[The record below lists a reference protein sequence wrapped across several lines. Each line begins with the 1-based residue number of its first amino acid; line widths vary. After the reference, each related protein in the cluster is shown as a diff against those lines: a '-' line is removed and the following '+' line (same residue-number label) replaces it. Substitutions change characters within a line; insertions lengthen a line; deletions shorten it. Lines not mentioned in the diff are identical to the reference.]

1 MLRAIS
7 YDTTH
12 RPAIRSTHHARPE
25 SKSTK
30 TEAEGVEISMDVN
43 NEERMA
49 YVEFIGMLLHK
60 MNLKGL
66 KLMLDLALRLI
77 DK

>member
-1 MLRAIS
+1 MIRAIIH
-7 YDTTH
+7 DTTH

-30 TEAEGVEISMDVN
+30 TEGVEISMDVN

>member
-12 RPAIRSTHHARPE
+12 RPAIRSTHHARPK

-30 TEAEGVEISMDVN
+30 TEGVETSMDVN

>member
-1 MLRAIS
+1 
-7 YDTTH
+7 
-12 RPAIRSTHHARPE
+12 
-25 SKSTK
+25 
-30 TEAEGVEISMDVN
+30 MDVN